1 MKESK
6 LQDLLE
12 YLAKSIVDDPNQVFV
27 DEYRDG
33 KSIQLDLQVGKA
45 DIGRVIG
52 KHGRVA
58 NSIRALLKVVAARS
72 GKQVTMD
79 VVDLVNA

>member
-79 VVDLVNA
+79 VVDLD

>member
-27 DEYRDG
+27 DEYRDW
-33 KSIQLDLQVGKA
+33 KSIQLDLQVNKA

-79 VVDLVNA
+79 VVDLG

>member
-1 MKESK
+1 MKPSK

-12 YLAKSIVDDPNQVFV
+12 YLAKSIVDDPQQVMV
-27 DEYRDG
+27 DEYRNG
-33 KSIQLDLQVGKA
+33 NTILLDLQVGKA

-58 NSIRALLKVVAARS
+58 NSLRAILKVVAARN

-79 VVDLVNA
+79 VVDLG

>member
-79 VVDLVNA
+79 VVDFG

>member
-6 LQDLLE
+6 LHDLLE

-79 VVDLVNA
+79 VVDLG

>member
-79 VVDLVNA
+79 VVDLG

>member
-58 NSIRALLKVVAARS
+58 NSLRAVLKVVAARN

-79 VVDLVNA
+79 VVDLN